1 MFSLIFGDPAD
12 AEEDVE
18 AAPRAY
24 RGGETSPE
32 RGAEKMVRSPPHQT
46 CRATPFGLDR
56 PAVSYGAKKRA
67 RFGARPAP
75 SL

>member
-32 RGAEKMVRSPPHQT
+32 RRAEKMVRSPPSPDMPGDPVWAGSP
-46 CRATPFGLDR
+46 RGFIWR
-56 PAVSYGAKKRA
+56 
-67 RFGARPAP
+67 
-75 SL
+75 